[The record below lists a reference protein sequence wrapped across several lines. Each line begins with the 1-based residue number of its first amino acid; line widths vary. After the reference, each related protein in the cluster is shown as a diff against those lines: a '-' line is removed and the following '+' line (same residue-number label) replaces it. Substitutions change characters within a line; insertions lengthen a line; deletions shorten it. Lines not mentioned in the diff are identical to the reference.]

1 MISEAS
7 ICGGMSV
14 CVWRG
19 GGQTTSGTP
28 PGSLGAL
35 RETPGLLPGEE
46 TTEFQ
51 TSQFWGRTKCQKTY
65 VLS

>member
-1 MISEAS
+1 MMSEAS
-7 ICGGMSV
+7 IWGGMSV
-14 CVWRG
+14 CVGG

-51 TSQFWGRTKCQKTY
+51 TSQFWGRTKCQNTY